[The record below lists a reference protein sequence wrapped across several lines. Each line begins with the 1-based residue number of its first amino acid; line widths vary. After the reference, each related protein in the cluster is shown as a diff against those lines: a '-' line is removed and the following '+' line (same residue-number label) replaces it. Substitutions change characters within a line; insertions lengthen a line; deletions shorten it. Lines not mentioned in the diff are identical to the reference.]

1 MTEELTPEQKL
12 ELIGAT
18 PPDKEGKV
26 LFETCHLTV
35 KDKHIVAECDT
46 IEASQELALLLAED
60 VFIRIKPPKTE
71 AEIDVMAEKLFDTKP
86 EPAEPDTRLNPTE
99 S

>member
-12 ELIGAT
+12 ELAKVVA
-18 PPDKEGKV
+18 PGKV
-26 LFETCHLTV
+26 IFDACHLTV
-35 KDKHIVAECDT
+35 KDGHIVAECDS
-46 IEASQELALLLAED
+46 IEASKELALLLAED

-71 AEIDVMAEKLFDTKP
+71 AEYDKLFTSKP
-86 EPAEPDTRLNPTE
+86 KE

>member
-1 MTEELTPEQKL
+1 MPDELTSEQKL
-12 ELIGAT
+12 ELAGAVPT
-18 PPDKEGKV
+18 DEGKV
-26 LFETCHLTV
+26 LFDLCHLTV

-46 IEASQELALLLAED
+46 IEASKELALLLSED

-71 AEIDVMAEKLFDTKP
+71 AEVDILADKLLDTKP
-86 EPAEPDTRLNPTE
+86 VTE

>member
-12 ELIGAT
+12 ELAGAT

-26 LFETCHLTV
+26 LFDACHLAV
-35 KDKHIVAECDT
+35 KDGHIVAECDS

-60 VFIRIKPPKTE
+60 VFIRIKPTKVTE
-71 AEIDVMAEKLFDTKP
+71 PTP
-86 EPAEPDTRLNPTE
+86 EPVAE
-99 S
+99 